1 MELLDTIFAKIC
13 YILDKNGEIMIKSN
27 SFIESYRLI
36 IYAVAIGLLF
46 YALARIGFSDIQARL
61 VGVIAF
67 LVTLW
72 TNNGLHM
79 GVVSLLP
86 ILLFPMFGLV
96 EAKDVVMNY
105 SKTTIFL
112 FVGGF
117 LLAIATEKSELHKR
131 LATKLLSIF
140 PNTPRGVLYSLMLT
154 AGLLS
159 SILSDTT
166 TALLII
172 PIAAFLT
179 DNPNYKFRLL
189 LGVAYASLIGGIITP
204 VGTPPNLILMDFIE
218 ANGLEMIPF
227 ATWTAMM
234 LPLAII
240 MMISA
245 AEILLYGLKKE
256 DFELV
261 EIDMTKSPLSRDQRK
276 LVWILSSLAIIL
288 ASNPILMYLFDIH
301 INEKLTLLS
310 FGLFLFLPKV
320 NLLEWKEDFSKI
332 PFAIVFLFGA
342 GFSIAMAFQKTD
354 LATEIANILVS
365 FNYLPPIALMLII
378 GVGVV
383 FATELTSNTAL
394 TSIMIPIIYP
404 FAIKSGL
411 DPMLFMLI
419 VAISASYAFMLPIA
433 TAPNAIAM
441 STGHVKTTQMMKRG
455 IWLNIFGIIITFTIA
470 LTYWKLFL

>member
-1 MELLDTIFAKIC
+1 
-13 YILDKNGEIMIKSN
+13 MIKS
-27 SFIESYRLI
+27 FLQSYKLI
-36 IYAVAIGLLF
+36 IIALIIGLCF
-46 YALARIGFSDIQARL
+46 YLLAQNGFNEIQARL
-61 VGVIAF
+61 IGTIAF

-86 ILLFPMFGLV
+86 IILFPVFGLV
-96 EAKDVVMNY
+96 ESKDVVTNY

-117 LLAIATEKSELHKR
+117 LLAIATEKSSLHKR

-140 PNTPRGVLYSLMLT
+140 PNTPRGVLLSLMVT
-154 AGLLS
+154 AGVLS

-172 PIAAFLT
+172 PIAGFLT
-179 DNPNYKFRLL
+179 ENVDFKFRLL

-204 VGTPPNLILMDFIE
+204 VGTPPNLILADF
-218 ANGLEMIPF
+218 LESNEIVAIPF

-240 MMISA
+240 MMLAA
-245 AEILLYGLKKE
+245 AEILLYGFKKE
-256 DFELV
+256 NFQLV
-261 EIDMTKSPLSRDQRK
+261 EIDMTKKPLTRDQKK
-276 LVWILSSLAIIL
+276 LLTILGMLALIL
-288 ASNPILMYLFDIH
+288 AANPVLKYFFDIL
-301 INEKLTLLS
+301 INEKLTLLA

-320 NLLEWKEDFSKI
+320 DLLEWKEDFAKI
-332 PFAIVFLFGA
+332 PFAIIFLFGA
-342 GFSIAMAFQKTD
+342 GFSIAMAFKQTG

-365 FNYLPPIALMLII
+365 FNYLPPIVLMFIV
-378 GVGVV
+378 GAGVV

-404 FAIKSGL
+404 FALQSDL
-411 DPMLFMLI
+411 DPTLFMLI

-441 STGHVKTTQMMKRG
+441 STGDVKTTQMMQRG
-455 IWLNIFGIIITFTIA
+455 IFLNIFGIIVTFIVA
-470 LTYWKLFL
+470 LTWWKLFI

>member
-1 MELLDTIFAKIC
+1 M
-13 YILDKNGEIMIKSN
+13 NMIKS
-27 SFIESYRLI
+27 FISSYKLI
-36 IYAVAIGLLF
+36 IFGLIIGLAF
-46 YALARIGFSDIQARL
+46 YTLALQAFSDIQSRL
-61 VGVIAF
+61 IGIIAF

-86 ILLFPMFGLV
+86 IILFPMFGLV
-96 EAKDVVMNY
+96 ESKDVVSNY

-179 DNPNYKFRLL
+179 DNVEYKFRLL

-218 ANGLEMIPF
+218 SNSLEMIPF
-227 ATWTAMM
+227 ATWTSMM

-240 MMISA
+240 MMVIA
-245 AEILLYGLKKE
+245 AEILLYGFKKE
-256 DFELV
+256 NFEL
-261 EIDMTKSPLSRDQRK
+261 IKMDMTKKSLTLSQKK
-276 LVWILSSLAIIL
+276 LVWILSSLALIL
-288 ASNPILMYLFDIH
+288 AVSPILKYIFDIH
-301 INEKLTLLS
+301 INEKLTLLT
-310 FGLFLFLPKV
+310 FGLLLFLPKI

-332 PFAIVFLFGA
+332 PFAIIFLFGA
-342 GFSIAMAFQKTD
+342 GFSIAMAFQKTG

-365 FNYLPPIALMLII
+365 FNYLPPIVLMFII
-378 GVGVV
+378 GTGVV

-404 FAIKSGL
+404 FSIQSGL

-441 STGHVKTTQMMKRG
+441 STGNVKTRQMMQRG
-455 IWLNIFGIIITFTIA
+455 IFLNIAGILITFIIA

>member
-1 MELLDTIFAKIC
+1 MKQ
-13 YILDKNGEIMIKSN
+13 IKS
-27 SFIESYRLI
+27 FISSYKLI
-36 IYAVAIGLLF
+36 IYALVIGLGF
-46 YALARIGFSDIQARL
+46 YLLALISFNEIQARL
-61 VGVIAF
+61 IGVIAF

-72 TNNGLHM
+72 TNNALHM
-79 GVVSLLP
+79 GVVSILP
-86 ILLFPMFGLV
+86 IILFPILGLL
-96 EAKDVVMNY
+96 EAKDVVTNY

-140 PNTPRGVLYSLMLT
+140 PNTPRGVLLSLMVT
-154 AGLLS
+154 AGVLS

-172 PIAAFLT
+172 PIASFLT
-179 DNPNYKFRLL
+179 QNSDYKFRLL

-218 ANGLEMIPF
+218 SNRLEIIPF

-240 MMISA
+240 MMILA
-245 AEILLYGLKKE
+245 CEILLWGFKKE
-256 DFELV
+256 NFELV
-261 EIDMTKSPLSRDQRK
+261 HIDITKKPLTTNQRK
-276 LVWILSSLAIIL
+276 LIWILSTLALIL
-288 ASNPILMYLFDIH
+288 ALNPILKHFLGIV
-301 INEKLTLLS
+301 INEKLTLLT

-320 NLLEWKEDFSKI
+320 DLLEWQEDFAKI
-332 PFAIVFLFGA
+332 PFAIIFLFGA
-342 GFSIAMAFQKTD
+342 GFSIAMAFQKTE

-365 FNYLPPIALMLII
+365 FNYLPPILLMFII
-378 GVGVV
+378 GSGVV

-411 DPMLFMLI
+411 DPILFMLI

-441 STGHVKTTQMMKRG
+441 STGDIKTTQMIRRG
-455 IWLNIFGIIITFTIA
+455 IFLNIFGIVITFIVA
-470 LTYWKLFL
+470 LRYWPLFLE

>member
-1 MELLDTIFAKIC
+1 MFK
-13 YILDKNGEIMIKSN
+13 

-36 IYAVAIGLLF
+36 IYAVAIGLAF
-46 YALARIGFSDIQARL
+46 YLLSLMVFSDQQSRL
-61 VGVIAF
+61 VGIIAF

-86 ILLFPMFGLV
+86 IILFPIFGLV
-96 EAKDVVMNY
+96 ESKAVVSNY

-112 FVGGF
+112 FMGGF
-117 LLAIATEKSELHKR
+117 LLAIATEKSQLHKR

-154 AGLLS
+154 AGTLS

-179 DNPNYKFRLL
+179 ENAEYKFRLL

-218 ANGLEMIPF
+218 SNGLEMIPF
-227 ATWTAMM
+227 ATWTVMM
-234 LPLAII
+234 LPLAMM
-240 MMISA
+240 MMIFA
-245 AEILLYGLKKE
+245 AEILLYGLKRE
-256 DFELV
+256 DFKLV
-261 EIDMTKSPLSRDQRK
+261 EIDMRKKPLSVDQKK
-276 LVWILSSLAIIL
+276 LVWILSSLALLL
-288 ASNPILMYLFDIH
+288 AINPILKYFFEVAV
-301 INEKLTLLS
+301 NEKLTLLA
-310 FGLFLFLPKV
+310 FGLLLFLPKV

-332 PFAIVFLFGA
+332 PFAIIFLFGA
-342 GFSIAMAFQKTD
+342 GFSIAMAFQKTE

-365 FNYLPPIALMLII
+365 FNYLPPIVLMLII
-378 GVGVV
+378 GTGVV

-404 FAIKSGL
+404 FALESGL
-411 DPMLFMLI
+411 DPTLFMLI

-441 STGHVKTTQMMKRG
+441 STGHVKTTQMIKRG
-455 IWLNIFGIIITFTIA
+455 IWLNLFGIIITFTIA
-470 LTYWKLFL
+470 MTYWKFFI

>member
-1 MELLDTIFAKIC
+1 MKTLKSFLEAYHLILFAI
-13 YILDKNGEIMIKSN
+13 
-27 SFIESYRLI
+27 
-36 IYAVAIGLLF
+36 VIGLGF
-46 YALARIGFSDIQARL
+46 YIVALLSFSDVQARL
-61 VGVIAF
+61 IGVIAF

-79 GVVSLLP
+79 GVVSMLP
-86 ILLFPMFGLV
+86 IILFPVFGLV
-96 EAKDVVMNY
+96 ESKDVVMNY

-154 AGLLS
+154 AGSLS

-179 DNPNYKFRLL
+179 ENPDYKFRLL

-218 ANGLEMIPF
+218 TNGLEMIPF
-227 ATWTAMM
+227 ATWTIMM
-234 LPLAII
+234 LPLAIV
-240 MMISA
+240 MMITA

-256 DFELV
+256 DFILV
-261 EIDMTKSPLSRDQRK
+261 NIDKTKKPLTLNQKK
-276 LVWILSSLAIIL
+276 LVWILSSLAFIL
-288 ASNPILMYLFDIH
+288 AMNPLLKHFFSVEV
-301 INEKLTLLS
+301 NEKLTLLA

-320 NLLEWKEDFSKI
+320 DLLEWKEDFAKI
-332 PFAIVFLFGA
+332 PFAIIFLFGA
-342 GFSIAMAFQKTD
+342 GFSIAMAFQKTG

-365 FNYLPPIALMLII
+365 FNYLPPIVLMFII
-378 GVGVV
+378 GSGVV

-404 FAIKSGL
+404 FAIQSGL

-441 STGHVKTTQMMKRG
+441 STGHVKTTQMIKRG
-455 IWLNIFGIIITFTIA
+455 IFLNIAGILITFTVA
-470 LTYWKLFL
+470 LTYWKMFL

>member
-1 MELLDTIFAKIC
+1 MS
-13 YILDKNGEIMIKSN
+13 NIKS
-27 SFIESYRLI
+27 FMESYRLI
-36 IYAVAIGLLF
+36 IYAIAIGLAF
-46 YALARIGFSDIQARL
+46 YLLSKIGFSETQSRL

-86 ILLFPMFGLV
+86 ILLFPAFDLV
-96 EAKDVVMNY
+96 DPKAVVSNY

-117 LLAIATEKSELHKR
+117 LLAIATEKSQLHKR

-154 AGLLS
+154 AGTLS

-179 DNPNYKFRLL
+179 ENAEYKFRLL

-218 ANGLEMIPF
+218 TNGLEMIPF
-227 ATWTAMM
+227 ATWTVMM

-261 EIDMTKSPLSRDQRK
+261 EIDMSKKPLTLDQKK
-276 LVWILSSLAIIL
+276 LVWILSSLALLL
-288 ASNPILMYLFDIH
+288 AANPILKYFGGIE
-301 INEKLTLLS
+301 INEKLTLLA

-320 NLLEWKEDFSKI
+320 DLLEWKEDFAKI
-332 PFAIVFLFGA
+332 PFAIIFLFGA
-342 GFSIAMAFQKTD
+342 GFSIAMAFQKTG

-365 FNYLPPIALMLII
+365 FNYLPPIVLMLMI
-378 GVGVV
+378 GTGVV

-404 FAIKSGL
+404 FAIQSGL
-411 DPMLFMLI
+411 NPMLFMLI

-441 STGHVKTTQMMKRG
+441 STGHVKTTQMIKRG
-455 IWLNIFGIIITFTIA
+455 IWLNLFGIAITFTVA
-470 LTYWKLFL
+470 LTYWQLFL